1 MEGEKREDRRLPL
14 PLFYPPY
21 FPKLHAYQ
29 TPLGKLLVAFPEN
42 FMHRSSPL
50 WIELQFFT
58 DIYPLFIPFRR
69 EQGTRR
75 KTRKRWTRRGK
86 NCEEK
91 EFFEHICAV
100 GRVQWNGKKIWQNK
114 RKEKEEE
121 EEGEWRQGRICQR
134 STALWTTR

>member
-29 TPLGKLLVAFPEN
+29 TPLGKLLVTVPEN

-69 EQGTRR
+69 EQGRETDGREEGRIAKKKNFSNTSVRWAECSGMEKKYGKIRR
-75 KTRKRWTRRGK
+75 RRRRRRRVSGGKVEFVNEARHFGRRGK
-86 NCEEK
+86 
-91 EFFEHICAV
+91 
-100 GRVQWNGKKIWQNK
+100 
-114 RKEKEEE
+114 
-121 EEGEWRQGRICQR
+121 
-134 STALWTTR
+134 T